1 MCFGIIDIVPMV
13 EPNEAKFIDYICAY
27 MNTKYLYGKT
37 DPDGIS
43 SEESWNQ
50 FEHFLPHV
58 Y

>member
-13 EPNEAKFIDYICAY
+13 EPNEAKFIDYISAY
-27 MNTKYLYGKT
+27 MNMKYLYGKI
-37 DPDGIS
+37 DSDGIS

-50 FEHFLPHV
+50 IEHFLPLV